1 MRRKREKTAL
11 FISIALICA
20 LGAISYG
27 MGHRANLDGPYHAIW
42 INSEWPDRHDSSIH
56 VTDPQE
62 DPEPET
68 VNVVIIFTNTR
79 RKPQLIPKFR
89 LTLDSLLEHATVP
102 VVIHILGDE
111 RSQQV
116 AREIVSSQQYNTKYK
131 VWMVR
136 GRYSWVFFKFLCSI
150 TCRSIDIWLTF
161 VLL

>member
-1 MRRKREKTAL
+1 MRQAQDNKPVECTESRGRMRRKREKTAL

-20 LGAISYG
+20 LGAITYG
-27 MGHRANLDGPYHAIW
+27 TGHGVNFVGPYHAIM
-42 INSEWPDRHDSSIH
+42 INSEWPDRHNSRIL

-79 RKPQLIPKFR
+79 RKPQLIPRFR

-111 RSQQV
+111 RSQQF
-116 AREIVSSQQYNTKYK
+116 AREIVSSQQHNTKYK

-136 GRYSWVFFKFLCSI
+136 GRYSWVIFM
-150 TCRSIDIWLTF
+150 
-161 VLL
+161 